1 MRAVAVMLTALDT
14 ELVDRLELTVTEFK
28 VVTVDVRETIS
39 VTVALLTTATT
50 LAAEEAGGP
59 TVTQTVARTT
69 TVDST
74 IVAESPLPSEL
85 DVDSDGKVLAVNV
98 VCVAEAG
105 KPLRL
110 KDSMLDMLN
119 GTRSEVGVFELVRPL
134 KVPPSVDELISEAVT
149 VSVDVAERLAVL
161 PMLLIAVVLGVAV
174 G

>member
-1 MRAVAVMLTALDT
+1 M
-14 ELVDRLELTVTEFK
+14 DRLKLTVTEFK
-28 VVTVDVRETIS
+28 VVIVDVRETIS

-98 VCVAEAG
+98 VCVVEAG

-110 KDSMLDMLN
+110 ENSMLNMLN
-119 GTRSEVGVFELVRPL
+119 GTNVEKRRTRRQKAF
-134 KVPPSVDELISEAVT
+134 
-149 VSVDVAERLAVL
+149 
-161 PMLLIAVVLGVAV
+161 MQ
-174 G
+174 